1 MPRPSPDLMSS
12 ERIAVGREAI
22 FAHAEEGEIVRA
34 EPLQELVGFGD
45 LVDRQRWRIGRES
58 LDRFLDAVTHGAP
71 VGDAGADVVQR
82 PGEAVDQL
90 LAIGIGV
97 QAVDVEVNQAFAR
110 ALCSLGQCFAVEA
123 QQLALV
129 IALHGD
135 DRVSDEGDFDA
146 LLGELR
152 HGGIE
157 QEGHVVVENFE
168 HGNLAP
174 VRQHRVGDADIG
186 AACRAPLHVF
196 PGLLRQEGKRG
207 GIVIGE
213 VLNIGVAEQRLG
225 KGPGALARLHVARC
239 IPDQS
244 CPGFVITRHNVL
256 HLPRRPTA
264 AAIISLILE
273 CISSSTIALTACA
286 KSSGLEAST
295 APDDNTTIP
304 ERKATLS

>member
-1 MPRPSPDLMSS
+1 MDAAGHIGLDDDQQGRLAHEVANFRRHHHHFAAAAQDLHVGIAQDA
-12 ERIAVGREAI
+12 EAFAGRDVVRRIAVGREAI

-45 LVDRQRWRIGRES
+45 LVDRQRRRIGREG

-97 QAVDVEVNQAFAR
+97 QAVDVEMNQAFAR

-146 LLGELR
+146 PR
-152 HGGIE
+152 
-157 QEGHVVVENFE
+157 
-168 HGNLAP
+168 
-174 VRQHRVGDADIG
+174 
-186 AACRAPLHVF
+186 RAP
-196 PGLLRQEGKRG
+196 PWWNRTGK
-207 GIVIGE
+207 
-213 VLNIGVAEQRLG
+213 
-225 KGPGALARLHVARC
+225 
-239 IPDQS
+239 
-244 CPGFVITRHNVL
+244 
-256 HLPRRPTA
+256 
-264 AAIISLILE
+264 
-273 CISSSTIALTACA
+273 ACC
-286 KSSGLEAST
+286 
-295 APDDNTTIP
+295 
-304 ERKATLS
+304 R